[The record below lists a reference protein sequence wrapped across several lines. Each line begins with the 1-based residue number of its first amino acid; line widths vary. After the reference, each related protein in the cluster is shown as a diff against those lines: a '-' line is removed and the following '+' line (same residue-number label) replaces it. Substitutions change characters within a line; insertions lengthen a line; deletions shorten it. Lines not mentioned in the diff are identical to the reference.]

1 MIESVLE
8 IPVSPLERLLEIGFV
23 RSDSTQSALSSRMD
37 NLEKENRSDEDSEY
51 EEEEVD
57 PRIQVRYNNK
67 CSLFQLSLT
76 NQYI

>member
-1 MIESVLE
+1 M
-8 IPVSPLERLLEIGFV
+8 EIGFV

-57 PRIQVRYNNK
+57 PRIQVRYNNN
-67 CSLFQLSLT
+67 CALFQLRLT
-76 NQYI
+76 NQLI